1 MGQSTRIMPTLPFT
15 LAELPRPD
23 EEVERL
29 FRRLFR
35 APAPDYPRHFVAYH
49 SEGAERRLAAYV
61 HYTAAEPGVFLI
73 GGLGVDASVYRRL
86 SPGQKDAL
94 AGRGSL
100 SRWLLERS
108 ITALE
113 GKRAVFAYTGD
124 TRSRRDIEAL
134 GFARAAGAFLWVQ
147 WHAEPQAARAS
158 LVARIDAL
166 GPF

>member
-1 MGQSTRIMPTLPFT
+1 MGQSTRIMPSLPFT

-23 EEVERL
+23 AEVERL

-49 SEGAERRLAAYV
+49 SEGADRRLAAYV
-61 HYTAAEPGVFLI
+61 HYTAPEPGVFLI
-73 GGLGVDASVYRRL
+73 GGLSVDASIYRRL
-86 SPGQKDAL
+86 SPEQREAV
-94 AGRGSL
+94 AREGSL
-100 SRWLLERS
+100 SRWLLEES

-113 GKRAVFAYTGD
+113 GKRAIFAYTGD

-147 WHAEPQAARAS
+147 WHAEPGEARAA
-158 LVARIDAL
+158 LIARIEAL

>member
-1 MGQSTRIMPTLPFT
+1 MGQSTRIMPTLP
-15 LAELPRPD
+15 LALVELPRPD

-35 APAPDYPRHFVAYH
+35 VPAPDYPRHFVAYH
-49 SEGAERRLAAYV
+49 SAGAERRLAAYV
-61 HYTAAEPGVFLI
+61 HFTAAEPGVYLI
-73 GGLGVDASVYRRL
+73 GGLGIDASTYRRL
-86 SPGQKDAL
+86 SREQREAL
-94 AGRGSL
+94 AARGSL
-100 SRWLLERS
+100 SRWLLEES
-108 ITALE
+108 IAALDA
-113 GKRAVFAYTGD
+113 KRAVFAYTGD

-147 WHAEPQAARAS
+147 WHAEPVAVRAS